1 MGEIPWYDLL
11 FNLSFSFFGG
21 LIKSVTSR
29 KQNKK
34 WSFFFASAII
44 GGFAGLLTYMLCS
57 SCHLSWQMTSF
68 ATGVAGYMGDSILKI
83 FSDFLPKILTKHFDI
98 KITEIKEDK
107 K

>member
-1 MGEIPWYDLL
+1 MGGIPWYDLL

-21 LIKSVTSR
+21 LIKSVTS
-29 KQNKK
+29 KK
-34 WSFFFASAII
+34 TKKCWSFFFASAIV
-44 GGFAGLLTYMLCS
+44 GGFSGLLTFMLCS
-57 SCHLSWQMTSF
+57 SFNLSWQMTSF